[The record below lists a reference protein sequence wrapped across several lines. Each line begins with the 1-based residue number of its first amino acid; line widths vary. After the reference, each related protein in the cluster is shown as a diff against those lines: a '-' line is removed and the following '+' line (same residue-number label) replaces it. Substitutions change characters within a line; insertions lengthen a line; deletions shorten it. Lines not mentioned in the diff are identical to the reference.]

1 MKKFFCIL
9 FIFMSFQLY
18 SLTDDEVKFLK
29 ACENGKYET
38 VVAMLDR
45 KVNVNVT
52 TEDGLTGLMLAS
64 HKGYPNIVK
73 LLIRHNAD
81 VNIVDNVGYNALIF
95 AASEG
100 KIDIAK
106 MLIKAN
112 INVNAKN
119 SYGENALHVASYKLH
134 SDIVQILID
143 AKIDINALNNDGDN
157 ALMMVFMSAA
167 TREEMMPT
175 IEILCKNGID
185 VNAKDKNGRSIIAYI
200 KANYKKGDALIEY
213 LKQYGAVE

>member
-9 FIFMSFQLY
+9 FLFMSFQLY

-38 VVAMLDR
+38 VVTMLDR
-45 KVNVNVT
+45 KVNVT

-64 HKGYPNIVK
+64 HKGHPNIVK
-73 LLIRHNAD
+73 LLIRHNAN

-100 KIDIAK
+100 KIDIVK

-112 INVNAKN
+112 INVNTKN

-200 KANYKKGDALIEY
+200 KANYKKGEALIEY
-213 LKQYGAVE
+213 LEQYGAVE